1 MMPRRGLSISLVGLV
16 TGVLAAGCTGQIG
29 STGDPGN
36 GATGSTGSGAGS
48 VPPNGSGSGSSTGS
62 GGKGTTGSGGNGKVG
77 TGSGGSGTTGSGG
90 NGTTG
95 SGSGGTGGIVA
106 TGPRD
111 PGRVTIRR
119 LNRVEYNNTVR
130 DLLGTAQAPATMFPD
145 DAPDLVFD
153 NNGDLQTVS
162 PVQFSLYQSA
172 AEALAAEVMTVG
184 SKQRAQIVTC
194 DLTTGAACARTLITN
209 LGLKAFRRP
218 LASTEVDT
226 FVALMATA
234 ASAGATADEQFR
246 TVLEAMLVSPNFLF
260 HVELDPT
267 PTSLT
272 PHILSPYEMASR
284 LSYMIYRSMPDQTL
298 FDAAAAGSLAQP
310 SDVQAQ
316 LQRMLVDAKS
326 AFAKSFTDMWLGL
339 SVVGTETFDATLFPS
354 YSAALGNSMGL
365 EVMNFFNE
373 FVQKNNP
380 IAELLTANYSYID
393 NNLAKLYG
401 VANVTGTGVVR
412 TTLNNPQ
419 RSGLLTMA
427 GVLAVTSY
435 PTRTSVVKRGAYVL
449 SQLLCAPVPAP
460 PADVPPFPEGA
471 ITATTQKEIL
481 AQHRTIPSCATCHD
495 SMDNIGIAM
504 ENYDAIGAYRT
515 TEDGMAVDSSGM
527 FAGAIASPSDPS
539 GASSPKFTGA
549 VQLGAAVAN
558 DPRFLS
564 CVAQNVMSYA
574 LGRTL
579 SLTGA
584 ATDQP
589 YLADIIAPPQTGSA
603 GVRDVLMNVVASETF
618 RMRRGDPTT
627 STGGTP

>member
-1 MMPRRGLSISLVGLV
+1 MMPRRGLRLSLVGFA
-16 TGVLAAGCTGQIG
+16 TGALIAGCTGQIG
-29 STGDPGN
+29 S
-36 GATGSTGSGAGS
+36 SGIA
-48 VPPNGSGSGSSTGS
+48 GSGSGSGSGSGPPSGSGGGSGSGS
-62 GGKGTTGSGGNGKVG
+62 GGKGQTGSGSGGAGKVG
-77 TGSGGSGTTGSGG
+77 SGSGGTGQVGSGSGG
-90 NGTTG
+90 VGTSG
-95 SGSGGTGGIVA
+95 SGSGGTGGVIA

-119 LNRVEYNNTVR
+119 LNRVEYNNTVH
-130 DLLGTAQAPATMFPD
+130 DLLGTALAPATMFPD

-153 NNGDLQTVS
+153 NNGDLQTLS
-162 PVQFSLYQSA
+162 PVQFTLYQTAAESLA
-172 AEALAAEVMTVG
+172 AEAMTAG
-184 SKQRAQIVTC
+184 SKQRAQLVTC
-194 DLTTGAACARTLITN
+194 DLTVATCAPTLIAN
-209 LGLKAFRRP
+209 FGLKAFRRP
-218 LASTEVDT
+218 LATSEVNT
-226 FVALMATA
+226 YVALMATA
-234 ASAGATADEQFR
+234 AKAGATSDEQFR

-272 PHILSPYEMASR
+272 PHLLSPYETASR

-298 FDAAAAGSLAQP
+298 FDAAVAGTLTQP
-310 SDVQAQ
+310 SDVQTQ
-316 LQRMLVDAKS
+316 LQRMLVDPKS
-326 AFAKSFTDMWLGL
+326 AFSKSFTDMWLGL
-339 SVVGTETFDATLFPS
+339 SVVGTETFDATSFPS
-354 YSAALGNSMGL
+354 YSPALGNSMGL
-365 EVMNFFNE
+365 EVKSFFDE
-373 FVQKNNP
+373 FLQKNTP
-380 IAELLTANYSYID
+380 IAELLTANYSYLD
-393 NNLAKLYG
+393 NNLTKLYG
-401 VANVTGTGVVR
+401 VPNVTGTGLVR
-412 TTLNNPQ
+412 TTLTTPQ

-460 PADVPPFPEGA
+460 PPDVPPFPEGA

-481 AQHRTIPSCATCHD
+481 SMHRTIPSCAVCHD

-504 ENYDAIGAYRT
+504 ENYNAIGAYRT
-515 TEDGMAVDSSGM
+515 IEDGQPIDA
-527 FAGAIASPSDPS
+527 S
-539 GASSPKFTGA
+539 GAFEGGIANPTGATGVSFTGA

-579 SLTGA
+579 VLTGP

-589 YLADIIAPPQTGSA
+589 YLADIVAPPQTGSA
-603 GVRDVLMNVVASETF
+603 GVRDVLLNVVASDTF